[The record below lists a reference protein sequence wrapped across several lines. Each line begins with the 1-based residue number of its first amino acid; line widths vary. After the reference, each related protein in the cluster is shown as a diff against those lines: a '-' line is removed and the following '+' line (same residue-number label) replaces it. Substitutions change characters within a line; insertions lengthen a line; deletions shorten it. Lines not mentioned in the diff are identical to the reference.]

1 MFETLEVTKSSKH
14 QAAECS
20 GDPGSSVA
28 KTLLA
33 GSRGT
38 PAQVLIVG
46 LFNVTSA
53 LFYHRPVGIVCA
65 CTFFSFFFSNVKEV
79 IQ

>member
-14 QAAECS
+14 QAAECT

-33 GSRGT
+33 VTRGT

-46 LFNVTSA
+46 LF
-53 LFYHRPVGIVCA
+53 
-65 CTFFSFFFSNVKEV
+65 
-79 IQ
+79 